1 MGTQHEKENI
11 DLLYKF
17 VQVIPLENKQSMKT
31 QRNLLLNCTRSA
43 KWHDVWVSAKITR
56 KIKAQF
62 TIRFRLSAT
71 ELGLAHMAS
80 SSIFQTS
87 ITNKLKTNQ
96 TPNETMIMTCPSI
109 KNIGK
114 IFRCLP
120 VYDERSVA
128 LETPQRYYLN
138 NSTQLDES
146 CWCAIYLDPC
156 VSFIY
161 LL

>member
-1 MGTQHEKENI
+1 MSIYLSIQTTIVITLNI
-11 DLLYKF
+11 KIMILYGHPAWKRKYWFIYKF

-109 KNIGK
+109 KNTLVRYSDV
-114 IFRCLP
+114 FLYMTREVLP
-120 VYDERSVA
+120 
-128 LETPQRYYLN
+128 LKLHKGIT
-138 NSTQLDES
+138 
-146 CWCAIYLDPC
+146 
-156 VSFIY
+156 
-161 LL
+161 